1 MKTKQ
6 EPKTGYDDEKTR
18 DISRLSKIGIKALFA
33 VNKILLDAE
42 DELEEEND
50 EDGSENRL

>member
-18 DISRLSKIGIKALFA
+18 DISRLCKIGIKALFA

>member
-6 EPKTGYDDEKTR
+6 EPKTGYDDERTR
-18 DISRLSKIGIKALFA
+18 DISKLCKIGIKALFA

-42 DELEEEND
+42 DELEKKEKDNEED
-50 EDGSENRL
+50 TL